1 MIENLFPEKIL
12 KKVSPPRME
21 IGEFITFV
29 GYNPLG
35 KGQQAV
41 HNSGSSMLKDTPSF
55 KMKVIDFI
63 NLNLFYF

>member
-1 MIENLFPEKIL
+1 MIELLFPRSELHTVK
-12 KKVSPPRME
+12 PPRMN
-21 IGEFITFV
+21 IGEFISFI

-55 KMKVIDFI
+55 KKVV
-63 NLNLFYF
+63 FYQ